1 MLSPP
6 TINQILLTKSIE
18 IYQKPH
24 YSLNR
29 GHPHNTLILLGKSID
44 IKNLL
49 FVRIRFLV
57 TIVPRNDK
65 NKRNILGMIK
75 TRKISSERQKQ
86 EKHYWN
92 DKNFVILSVSEGS
105 FVANAPS
112 E

>member
-1 MLSPP
+1 
-6 TINQILLTKSIE
+6 
-18 IYQKPH
+18 
-24 YSLNR
+24 
-29 GHPHNTLILLGKSID
+29 
-44 IKNLL
+44 
-49 FVRIRFLV
+49 
-57 TIVPRNDK
+57 
-65 NKRNILGMIK
+65 MIK